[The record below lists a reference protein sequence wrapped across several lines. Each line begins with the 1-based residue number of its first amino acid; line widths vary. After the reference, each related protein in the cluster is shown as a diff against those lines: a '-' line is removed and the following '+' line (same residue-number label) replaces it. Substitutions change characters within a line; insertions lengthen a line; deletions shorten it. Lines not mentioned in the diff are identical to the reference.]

1 MTTNEYAVWVR
12 RSGYLTIG
20 MALVIVLIK
29 LYASIETNAASMLA
43 SFMDALLDVFVSL
56 LNFMALRYA
65 TKPADDDHRFGHGK
79 AEAVMALF
87 QSAFLA
93 GAAAMLLYQ
102 GISRIYSPEPVGA
115 LQIGI
120 VSTVI
125 CSVLTLALVLIQR
138 WIIKKTGSL
147 AVQADQAHYR
157 GDLLMNAAVLLA
169 MVLVANSLLWADAVM
184 AVGIAIY
191 LLWNAGQLSRE
202 SFKHLLDEELPA
214 VRREQIL
221 TVLMRLPAVYGVD
234 QLRTRQAGPRVFIQ
248 LRLVLADELSL
259 HDAHEIVDKAEQE
272 VAGLFLDAEVIIHA
286 DPCSAVPLMEYP
298 FLKSAPAISEREC
311 DTAHVNSR

>member
-1 MTTNEYAVWVR
+1 MSSTDYVIWVR
-12 RSGYLTIG
+12 RSGYLTVG

-43 SFMDALLDVFVSL
+43 SFMDALLDVLVSL
-56 LNFMALRYA
+56 LNFMAIRYA

-87 QSAFLA
+87 QSAFLV
-93 GAAAMLLYQ
+93 AASAMLLYQ
-102 GISRIYSPEPVGA
+102 GVSRFYAPQPVGA

-120 VSTVI
+120 VSTVV
-125 CSVLTLALVLIQR
+125 CSVLTLTLVLIQR

-169 MVLVANSLLWADAVM
+169 MVLVSNSVLWADAAM
-184 AVGIAIY
+184 AVLIALY
-191 LLWNAGQLSRE
+191 LFWNASQLSRE
-202 SFKHLLDEELPA
+202 SFKHLLDEELPEPM
-214 VRREQIL
+214 RLQIL
-221 TVLMRLPAVYGVD
+221 KTLTNLPAVQGVD

-259 HDAHEIVDKAEQE
+259 HDAHDITDIAEQQ
-272 VAGLFLDAEVIIHA
+272 VAALFQDAEVIIHA
-286 DPCSAVPLMEYP
+286 DPRSAVPHMEYP
-298 FLKSAPAISEREC
+298 LDA
-311 DTAHVNSR
+311 TSR

>member
-1 MTTNEYAVWVR
+1 MTSTDYVVWVR

-20 MALVIVLIK
+20 MALAIVFIK

-43 SFMDALLDVFVSL
+43 SFMDALLDVLVSL
-56 LNFMALRYA
+56 LNFMAIRYA

-87 QSAFLA
+87 QSAFLV

-102 GISRIYSPEPVGA
+102 GISRFFAPEPVGS

-120 VSTVI
+120 VSTVV
-125 CSVLTLALVLIQR
+125 CSVLTLILVMMQR
-138 WIIKKTGSL
+138 WIIRKTGSL

-169 MVLVANSLLWADAVM
+169 MVLVSNSLLWADAAM
-184 AVGIAIY
+184 AVLIALY
-191 LLWNAGQLSRE
+191 LFWNAGQLSRE
-202 SFKHLLDEELPA
+202 SFKHLLDEELPE
-214 VRREQIL
+214 VLRQQIL
-221 TVLMRLPAVYGVD
+221 HTLTDLPAVKGVD

-259 HDAHEIVDKAEQE
+259 HDAHDIVDAAEQQ
-272 VAGLFLDAEVIIHA
+272 VAALFQDAEVIIHA
-286 DPCSAVPLMEYP
+286 DPLSAVPQMEYP
-298 FLKSAPAISEREC
+298 FSS
-311 DTAHVNSR
+311 TAV

>member
-1 MTTNEYAVWVR
+1 MTTTDYVKWVR

-20 MALVIVLIK
+20 MALAIVFIK

-87 QSAFLA
+87 QSAFLV
-93 GAAAMLLYQ
+93 GAAVMLLYQ

-115 LQIGI
+115 LQIGMM
-120 VSTVI
+120 STVV
-125 CSVLTLALVLIQR
+125 CSVLTLILVLMQR

-169 MVLVANSLLWADAVM
+169 LVLVANSVLWADAAM
-184 AVGIAIY
+184 AVLIAIY
-191 LLWNAGQLSRE
+191 LFWNAGQLSRE
-202 SFKHLLDEELPA
+202 SFKHLLDEELPEA
-214 VRREQIL
+214 LRQQIINKL
-221 TVLMRLPAVYGVD
+221 NDLPEVKGVD
-234 QLRTRQAGPRVFIQ
+234 QLRTRQSGPRVFIQ

-259 HDAHEIVDKAEQE
+259 HDAHEIVDDAERQL
-272 VAGLFLDAEVIIHA
+272 AALFQDAEVIIHA
-286 DPCSAVPLMEYP
+286 DPLSAVPAIEYP
-298 FLKSAPAISEREC
+298 FARGAF
-311 DTAHVNSR
+311 

>member
-1 MTTNEYAVWVR
+1 MSSTDYVICVR
-12 RSGYLTIG
+12 RSGYLTVG

-43 SFMDALLDVFVSL
+43 SFMDALLDVLVSL
-56 LNFMALRYA
+56 LNFMAIRYA

-79 AEAVMALF
+79 AEAIMALF
-87 QSAFLA
+87 QSAFLV
-93 GAAAMLLYQ
+93 AASAMLLYQ
-102 GISRIYSPEPVGA
+102 GVSRFYAPQPVGA

-120 VSTVI
+120 VSTVV
-125 CSVLTLALVLIQR
+125 CSVLTLTLVLIQR

-169 MVLVANSLLWADAVM
+169 MVLVSNSVLWADAAM
-184 AVGIAIY
+184 AVLIALY
-191 LLWNAGQLSRE
+191 LFWNASQLSRE
-202 SFKHLLDEELPA
+202 SFKHLLDEELPEPM
-214 VRREQIL
+214 RLQIL
-221 TVLMRLPAVYGVD
+221 KTLTNLSAVQGVD

-259 HDAHEIVDKAEQE
+259 HDAHDITDIAEQQ
-272 VAGLFLDAEVIIHA
+272 VAALFQDAEVIIHA
-286 DPCSAVPLMEYP
+286 DPRSAVPHMEYP
-298 FLKSAPAISEREC
+298 LDA
-311 DTAHVNSR
+311 TSR

>member
-1 MTTNEYAVWVR
+1 MSSTDYVIWVR
-12 RSGYLTIG
+12 RSGYLTVG

-43 SFMDALLDVFVSL
+43 SFMDALLDVLVSL
-56 LNFMALRYA
+56 LNFMAIRYA

-79 AEAVMALF
+79 AEAIMALF
-87 QSAFLA
+87 QSAFLV
-93 GAAAMLLYQ
+93 AASAMLLYQ
-102 GISRIYSPEPVGA
+102 GVSRFYAPQPVGA

-120 VSTVI
+120 VSTVV
-125 CSVLTLALVLIQR
+125 CSVLTLTLVLIQR

-169 MVLVANSLLWADAVM
+169 MVLVSNSVLWADAAM
-184 AVGIAIY
+184 AVLIALY
-191 LLWNAGQLSRE
+191 LFWNASQLSRE
-202 SFKHLLDEELPA
+202 SFKHLLDEELPEPM
-214 VRREQIL
+214 RLQIL
-221 TVLMRLPAVYGVD
+221 KTLTNLSAVQGVD

-259 HDAHEIVDKAEQE
+259 HDAHDITDIAEQQ
-272 VAGLFLDAEVIIHA
+272 VAALFQDAEVIIHA
-286 DPCSAVPLMEYP
+286 DPRSAVPHMEYP
-298 FLKSAPAISEREC
+298 LDA
-311 DTAHVNSR
+311 TSR